1 VAFNTRNDKERMPI
15 ESYCH
20 IGEPWEETTLKFIL
34 AALKDSKTI
43 QELVVS
49 GMVKGRK
56 A

>member
-1 VAFNTRNDKERMPI
+1 MTRTPI

-20 IGEPWEETTLKFIL
+20 IGEPWEETTLAFIL

-43 QELVVS
+43 QELVAS
-49 GMVKGRK
+49 GVVKGGK